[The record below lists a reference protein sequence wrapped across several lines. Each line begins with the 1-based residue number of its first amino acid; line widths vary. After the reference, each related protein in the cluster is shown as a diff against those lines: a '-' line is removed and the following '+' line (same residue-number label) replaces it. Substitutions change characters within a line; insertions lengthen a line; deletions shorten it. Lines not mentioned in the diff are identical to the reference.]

1 MQAVFTSRKPRFLSH
16 LLGAWK
22 ATTDTVRP
30 THSSRAWAT
39 HWIMK
44 RFPVEVYFLLAKG
57 SNLFPRS
64 GARELSEPALRLW
77 HILVSRPPTMLCL
90 HSSCFP
96 RALRSTT
103 SGCHTEDS
111 CSLYSFCLLAVCNSP
126 LVIAKDKGVTF
137 ATLFFGGLNSKLWEL
152 IACFKPP
159 LYAKSPWKVFSL
171 ATWSSHFVLEKLLSM
186 N

>member
-22 ATTDTVRP
+22 ATTDRVRP
-30 THSSRAWAT
+30 THSLRALGCPLN
-39 HWIMK
+39 H
-44 RFPVEVYFLLAKG
+44 FPVEVYFLLAKG

-77 HILVSRPPTMLCL
+77 HILVSRPPTRLCL

-96 RALRSTT
+96 GALRGTT

-111 CSLYSFCLLAVCNSP
+111 CSLYGFCLLAVCNSP

-152 IACFKPP
+152 IAGFKPP
-159 LYAKSPWKVFSL
+159 LYAKSP
-171 ATWSSHFVLEKLLSM
+171 
-186 N
+186 

>member
-22 ATTDTVRP
+22 ATTDRVRP
-30 THSSRAWAT
+30 THSSRALGCPLN
-39 HWIMK
+39 H
-44 RFPVEVYFLLAKG
+44 FPVEVYFLLAKG

-77 HILVSRPPTMLCL
+77 HILVSRPPTRLCL

-96 RALRSTT
+96 GALRGTT

-111 CSLYSFCLLAVCNSP
+111 CSLYGFCLLAVCNSL

-152 IACFKPP
+152 IAGFKPP
-159 LYAKSPWKVFSL
+159 LYAKSPWKLSSL